1 MMELDHQ
8 QEPEDP
14 EMVEAVEIQGSLERG
29 LARSLVV
36 VRGLVSKLIRTAAG
50 KGTGPK
56 SGGGKGTCK

>member
-50 KGTGPK
+50 NPGSRLDI
-56 SGGGKGTCK
+56 SGSNGLK